1 MRYQI
6 IFIRYYKSEKH
17 FSCLA
22 NGFYD
27 LSCNFC
33 KVLRILEGDMV
44 MDSNYMPTLYDVGCR
59 SGRIWSENQQQKEH
73 YSGPLDE
80 ALEGYGKLSLENSRP
95 AFWERDKAR
104 RTSSCEDH
112 L

>member
-1 MRYQI
+1 M
-6 IFIRYYKSEKH
+6 
-17 FSCLA
+17 LA
-22 NGFYD
+22 NGFHH
-27 LSCNFC
+27 LLHQ
-33 KVLRILEGDMV
+33 VLRILEGDMV
-44 MDSNYMPTLYDVGCR
+44 MDSNYMPTPGYDVGCR
-59 SGRIWSENQQQKEH
+59 SGRIWSEHQQKEQ

-80 ALEGYGKLSLENSRP
+80 ALEGYGKLSLENSRL